1 MRSTSAR
8 SMPIPRITRPPFT
21 VLRSA
26 KDSRSWKRSAL
37 LDRGSVQARA
47 PGFIWVDRRPCGH
60 SLMITARHARHTGKD
75 FGCCRRAIPTYSE
88 FCGMRPNASS
98 GQRRC
103 VSGPHHSDSCDDA
116 FRPARARWFLE
127 ILLWAVGQHA
137 VPTWT
142 VLEQS
147 GRQVF
152 AAVVPGRVEQPRGS
166 RGSLR
171 VYSLPYSLSFI
182 SLFSVYFNFLRQT
195 RP

>member
-1 MRSTSAR
+1 M
-8 SMPIPRITRPPFT
+8 
-21 VLRSA
+21 LRSA

-60 SLMITARHARHTGKD
+60 SLMITARHARHTG
-75 FGCCRRAIPTYSE
+75 FCRTNLTPGKISGAADGAIPTYSE
-88 FCGMRPNASS
+88 FCGMRPSASS

-116 FRPARARWFLE
+116 YRPARARWFLE